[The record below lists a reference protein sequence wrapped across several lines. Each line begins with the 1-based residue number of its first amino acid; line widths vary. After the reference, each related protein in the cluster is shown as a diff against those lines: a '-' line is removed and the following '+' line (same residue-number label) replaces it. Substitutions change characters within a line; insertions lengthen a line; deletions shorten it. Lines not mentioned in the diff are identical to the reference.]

1 MSDAG
6 QKSVKFREAVFFV
19 PALDRR
25 KTYARR
31 TLKLCWKHW
40 QEIWNP
46 RWKRVESAR
55 DRGRSALD
63 ARHLRV
69 IRGRNTR
76 RYEAQRRRGTTPLST
91 RCSRARDRRREVD
104 AMTVL
109 ALIAAIL
116 EFASSLLGFLTAIME
131 RLPIRKDKEP

>member
-1 MSDAG
+1 M
-6 QKSVKFREAVFFV
+6 
-19 PALDRR
+19 
-25 KTYARR
+25 
-31 TLKLCWKHW
+31 
-40 QEIWNP
+40 
-46 RWKRVESAR
+46 
-55 DRGRSALD
+55 
-63 ARHLRV
+63 
-69 IRGRNTR
+69 IRGRYTK

-91 RCSRARDRRREVD
+91 RCSRERDRRREVD

>member
-63 ARHLRV
+63 ARHLRM
-69 IRGRNTR
+69 IR
-76 RYEAQRRRGTTPLST
+76 
-91 RCSRARDRRREVD
+91 
-104 AMTVL
+104 
-109 ALIAAIL
+109 
-116 EFASSLLGFLTAIME
+116 
-131 RLPIRKDKEP
+131 